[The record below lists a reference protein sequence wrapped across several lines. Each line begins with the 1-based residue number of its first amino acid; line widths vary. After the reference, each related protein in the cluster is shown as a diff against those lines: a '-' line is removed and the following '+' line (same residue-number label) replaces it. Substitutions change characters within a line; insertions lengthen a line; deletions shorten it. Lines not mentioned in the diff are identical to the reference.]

1 MRRPS
6 RFVWG
11 LLLPV
16 VFPAW
21 VAAEDEVYRRVNG
34 SGAVHY
40 SNLPPSSVL
49 SASPPRGGRPSDLRT
64 LIRHAAHRHGLDPR
78 LVEAVIAVESNFNPG
93 AVSPRGAMGLMQLMP
108 DTANRYEVD
117 NPFDPL
123 QNIAGGTQYLRDLL
137 ERFRGDLRIALAAYN
152 AGEAAVVTY
161 RGMPPYGETR
171 AYVSKVLERYGQSS
185 VMLSRTPSSLEVYR
199 LSAPGG
205 RSLYTNIPPRISLR

>member
-1 MRRPS
+1 
-6 RFVWG
+6 
-11 LLLPV
+11 
-16 VFPAW
+16 
-21 VAAEDEVYRRVNG
+21 
-34 SGAVHY
+34 
-40 SNLPPSSVL
+40 
-49 SASPPRGGRPSDLRT
+49 
-64 LIRHAAHRHGLDPR
+64 
-78 LVEAVIAVESNFNPG
+78 VEAVIAVESNFNPG